1 MATPIRIKRSAVA
14 GKRPALADLQ
24 LGELALNTTDAELLT
39 KRYRAGIGSDI
50 VRVGAGATVTNVIFV
65 TKDGNDENTGLR
77 EGDAKSTVGAALSIA
92 SRGSVIRI
100 SAGAYTEDNPLTVP
114 KQVSIVGD
122 SLREVSIQPQNQT
135 SDLFYVSNGNYF
147 GGMSFIGTMTSGN
160 SIFRF
165 NPDKIDYFD
174 QSPYVRDCTNF
185 VKNSIGL
192 KIDGNAAVGPFK
204 AMVLDSYT
212 QYNENGIGCSISNEG
227 YAQLV
232 SMFTIC
238 PDTAVYCGTGGACDL
253 TNSNSSFG
261 NYGLIS
267 DGTGP
272 EKYVGVVTTAAVADS
287 SEFVLDFGA
296 DTFSVLSAPYTGA
309 TGVATITTY
318 TPHNLQVGMG
328 VSLEGLGYTCLYG
341 NYAHKFI
348 SPATS
353 AVGIT
358 STAGRLG
365 VTTATYNPLTGDL
378 VLTVGSG
385 HGLLAA
391 SSHTI
396 STATYTPTTGILNLT
411 LNSHAFTGST
421 NHQAV
426 SGTTYNPSTGILTI
440 QVNSHGFVAGE
451 KVKLDDDSLTFTC
464 AKDVHATNHTYP
476 RSTDPASG
484 KWLTIKS
491 ATTNTFD
498 LDVGTSSYT
507 GIHTFVS
514 GTSTGIKKA
523 NDFVKIANNSLT
535 FTCEKDA
542 NATQHTYPRISDPVA
557 NKWIAIGSTTA
568 NTFQVDVGKS
578 SDLSTHALV
587 SASSNGIKK
596 ANGTIG
602 ISTDSLTFTC
612 DKDNYA
618 TQHTYPRTKD
628 PVHDSVIGV
637 ESSDS
642 TTVTVNVGVSTN
654 DIFPTG
660 KYGHVFEVKSV
671 PSTTS
676 FTINTGVNTHP
687 HTYVGGGKVEL
698 DIMTPYE
705 GQVIYFDT
713 AYQTLTNITVG
724 SGGTGYTNAPTVT
737 ITDPSTSGSWGV
749 KATAVANISNGSVK
763 SFDIV
768 SNGRGYTSTPTITI
782 SGPESGINTATAT
795 LTMTPQYY
803 SITEAT
809 PIDKRTGGV
818 GGISTVTISENLPY
832 AVGVGTTV
840 PIFKQSKILASSH
853 SFEYIGAGVTIG
865 DALPHKGG
873 LVIQDNEIAD
883 RAGGLTVFTSTDQT
897 GNFRIGDGVIINQQ
911 TGTISGKFYSKSLFS
926 TMTPF
931 ILALGGD

>member
-14 GKRPALADLQ
+14 GKRPALTDLQ
-24 LGELALNTTDAELLT
+24 LGELALNTVDAELLT

-65 TKDGNDENTGLR
+65 TKDGNDENTGLK
-77 EGDAKSTVGAALSIA
+77 EGDAKATVGAALSIA

-122 SLREVSIQPQNQT
+122 SLREVSIKPQNQT

-165 NPDKIDYFD
+165 NPDKIGYFD
-174 QSPYVRDCTNF
+174 QSPYIRDCTNF

-212 QYNENGIGCSISNEG
+212 QYNENGIGCSITNEG

-238 PDTAVYCGTGGACDL
+238 PDTAVYVGTGGNCDL

-272 EKYVGVVTTAAVADS
+272 EKYVGVITTAASEDA
-287 SEFVLDFGA
+287 SEFVVDFGTDPYSITA
-296 DTFSVLSAPYTGA
+296 APYTGA
-309 TGVATITTY
+309 TGVVTVTTN
-318 TPHNLQVGMG
+318 TAHGFQVGMG
-328 VSLEGLGYTCLYG
+328 VTLSNLAYTCLYG
-341 NYAHKFI
+341 NYDHKFV

-365 VTTATYNPLTGDL
+365 VTTSTYNPLTGDL

-396 STATYTPTTGILNLT
+396 STATYTPATGVLNLT
-411 LNSHAFTGST
+411 LSSHGFTGST

-451 KVKLDDDSLTFTC
+451 KVKLDDDALTFTC
-464 AKDVHATNHTYP
+464 AKDVHATSHTYP

-484 KWLTIKS
+484 KWLSIKS

-514 GTSTGIKKA
+514 ATSTGIKKA

-557 NKWIAIGSTTA
+557 NKWIAIGSTTS

-578 SDLSTHALV
+578 PDTSTHALV
-587 SASSNGIKK
+587 SASSNGVKK

-602 ISTDSLTFTC
+602 ISTNSLTFTC
-612 DKDNYA
+612 DKDSHA

-637 ESSDS
+637 ESTDS

-654 DIFPTG
+654 DIFPG
-660 KYGHVFEVKSV
+660 EYGNVFEVKSV
-671 PSTTS
+671 PSSTS
-676 FTINTGVNTHP
+676 FTLNVGVNTHP
-687 HTYVGGGKVEL
+687 HTYVEGGKVEL
-698 DIMTPYE
+698 DVIRPYE
-705 GQVIYFDT
+705 GQVVYFDNR
-713 AYQTLTNITVG
+713 YQTLTKITVG

-737 ITDPSTSGSWGV
+737 ISDPSTIGTWGV
-749 KATAVANISNGSVK
+749 KATASANISGGRVK
-763 SFDIV
+763 SFDII
-768 SNGRGYTSTPTITI
+768 SDGRGYTSTPTITI
-782 SGPESGINTATAT
+782 SGPDSGINTATAT
-795 LTMTPQYY
+795 LTMSPQYY

-809 PIDKRTGGV
+809 PLS

-840 PIFKQSKILASSH
+840 PVFKQSKILASSH

-873 LVIQDNEIAD
+873 LVLQDNEIAD
-883 RAGGLTVFTSTDQT
+883 RNGGLTVFTSTDQT

>member
-14 GKRPALADLQ
+14 GKRPALTDLQ
-24 LGELALNTTDAELLT
+24 LGELALNTVDAELLT

-65 TKDGNDENTGLR
+65 TKDGNDENTGLK
-77 EGDAKSTVGAALSIA
+77 EGDAKATVGAALSIA

-122 SLREVSIQPQNQT
+122 SLREVSIKPQNQT

-165 NPDKIDYFD
+165 NPDKIEYFD
-174 QSPYVRDCTNF
+174 QSPYIRDCTNF

-212 QYNENGIGCSISNEG
+212 QYNENGIGCSITNEG

-238 PDTAVYCGTGGACDL
+238 PDTAVYVGTGGNCDL

-272 EKYVGVVTTAAVADS
+272 EKYVGVITTAASEDA
-287 SEFVLDFGA
+287 SEFVVDFGTDPYSITA
-296 DTFSVLSAPYTGA
+296 APYTGA
-309 TGVATITTY
+309 TGVVTVTTN
-318 TPHNLQVGMG
+318 TAHGFQVGMG
-328 VSLEGLGYTCLYG
+328 VTLSNLAYTCLYG
-341 NYAHKFI
+341 NYDHKFV

-365 VTTATYNPLTGDL
+365 VTTSTYNPLTGDL

-396 STATYTPTTGILNLT
+396 STATYTPATGVLNLT
-411 LNSHAFTGST
+411 LSSHGFTGST

-440 QVNSHGFVAGE
+440 QVNSHGFAAGE
-451 KVKLDDDSLTFTC
+451 KVKLDDDALTFTC
-464 AKDVHATNHTYP
+464 AKDVHATSHTYP

-484 KWLTIKS
+484 KWLSIKS

-514 GTSTGIKKA
+514 ATSTGIKKA

-557 NKWIAIGSTTA
+557 NTWIAIGSTTS

-578 SDLSTHALV
+578 PDTSTHALV
-587 SASSNGIKK
+587 SASSNGVKK

-602 ISTDSLTFTC
+602 ISTNSLTFTC
-612 DKDNYA
+612 DKDSHA

-637 ESSDS
+637 ESTDS

-654 DIFPTG
+654 DIFPG
-660 KYGHVFEVKSV
+660 EYGNVFEVKSV
-671 PSTTS
+671 PSSTS
-676 FTINTGVNTHP
+676 FTLNVGVNTHP
-687 HTYVGGGKVEL
+687 HTYVEGGKVEL
-698 DIMTPYE
+698 DVLRPYE
-705 GQVIYFDT
+705 GQVVYFDNR
-713 AYQTLTNITVG
+713 YQTLTKITVG
-724 SGGTGYTNAPTVT
+724 SGGTGYANAPTVT
-737 ITDPSTSGSWGV
+737 ITDPSTSGTWGV
-749 KATAVANISNGSVK
+749 KATASANISGGRVK
-763 SFDIV
+763 SFDII
-768 SNGRGYTSTPTITI
+768 SDGRGYTSTPTITI
-782 SGPESGINTATAT
+782 SGPDSGINTATAV
-795 LTMTPQYY
+795 LTMSPQYY
-803 SITEAT
+803 AITEAT
-809 PIDKRTGGV
+809 PLS
-818 GGISTVTISENLPY
+818 GGISTITISENLPY

-840 PIFKQSKILASSH
+840 PVFKQSKILASSH

-873 LVIQDNEIAD
+873 LVLQDNEIAD
-883 RAGGLTVFTSTDQT
+883 RNGGLTVFTSTDQT

>member
-1 MATPIRIKRSAVA
+1 MCIR
-14 GKRPALADLQ
+14 
-24 LGELALNTTDAELLT
+24 
-39 KRYRAGIGSDI
+39 
-50 VRVGAGATVTNVIFV
+50 
-65 TKDGNDENTGLR
+65 
-77 EGDAKSTVGAALSIA
+77 
-92 SRGSVIRI
+92 
-100 SAGAYTEDNPLTVP
+100 
-114 KQVSIVGD
+114 D
-122 SLREVSIQPQNQT
+122 S
-135 SDLFYVSNGNYF
+135 
-147 GGMSFIGTMTSGN
+147 
-160 SIFRF
+160 
-165 NPDKIDYFD
+165 
-174 QSPYVRDCTNF
+174 
-185 VKNSIGL
+185 
-192 KIDGNAAVGPFK
+192 
-204 AMVLDSYT
+204 
-212 QYNENGIGCSISNEG
+212 
-227 YAQLV
+227 
-232 SMFTIC
+232 
-238 PDTAVYCGTGGACDL
+238 
-253 TNSNSSFG
+253 
-261 NYGLIS
+261 
-267 DGTGP
+267 
-272 EKYVGVVTTAAVADS
+272 
-287 SEFVLDFGA
+287 
-296 DTFSVLSAPYTGA
+296 YTGA
-309 TGVATITTY
+309 TGVVTVTTN
-318 TPHNLQVGMG
+318 TAHGFQVGMG
-328 VSLEGLGYTCLYG
+328 VTLSNLAYTCLYG
-341 NYAHKFI
+341 NYDHKFV

-365 VTTATYNPLTGDL
+365 VTTSTYNPLTGDL

-396 STATYTPTTGILNLT
+396 STATYTPATGVLNLT
-411 LNSHAFTGST
+411 LSSHGFTGST

-440 QVNSHGFVAGE
+440 QVNSHGFIAGE
-451 KVKLDDDSLTFTC
+451 KVKLDDDALTFTC
-464 AKDVHATNHTYP
+464 AKDVHATEHTYP

-484 KWLTIKS
+484 KWLSIRS

-514 GTSTGIKKA
+514 ATSTGIKKA

-578 SDLSTHALV
+578 PDTSTHALV
-587 SASSNGIKK
+587 SASSSGLKRAVGK
-596 ANGTIG
+596 IG
-602 ISTDSLTFTC
+602 IATNSLTFTC
-612 DKDNYA
+612 DKDSHA

-637 ESSDS
+637 ESTDS

-654 DIFPTG
+654 DIFPG
-660 KYGHVFEVKSV
+660 EYGNVFEVKSV
-671 PSTTS
+671 PSSTS
-676 FTINTGVNTHP
+676 FTLNVGVNTHP
-687 HTYVGGGKVEL
+687 HTYVEGGKVEL
-698 DIMTPYE
+698 DVLRPYE
-705 GQVIYFDT
+705 GQVVYFDNR
-713 AYQTLTNITVG
+713 YQTVTKITVG

-737 ITDPSTSGSWGV
+737 ISDPSTSGTWGV
-749 KATAVANISNGSVK
+749 KATASANISGGRVK
-763 SFDIV
+763 SFDII
-768 SNGRGYTSTPTITI
+768 SDGRGYTSTPTITI
-782 SGPESGINTATAT
+782 SGPDSGINTATAV
-795 LTMTPQYY
+795 LTMSPQYY

-809 PIDKRTGGV
+809 PLS

-840 PIFKQSKILASSH
+840 PVFKQSKILASSH

-873 LVIQDNEIAD
+873 LVLQDNEIAD
-883 RAGGLTVFTSTDQT
+883 RDGGLTVFTSTDQT

>member
-14 GKRPALADLQ
+14 GKRPALTDLQ
-24 LGELALNTTDAELLT
+24 LGELALNTVDAELLT

-65 TKDGNDENTGLR
+65 TKDGNDENTGLK
-77 EGDAKSTVGAALSIA
+77 EGDAKATVGAALSIA

-122 SLREVSIQPQNQT
+122 SLREVSIKPQNQT

-165 NPDKIDYFD
+165 NPDKIEYFD
-174 QSPYVRDCTNF
+174 QSPYIRDCTNF

-212 QYNENGIGCSISNEG
+212 QYNENGIGCSITNEG

-238 PDTAVYCGTGGACDL
+238 PDTAVYVGTGGNCDL

-272 EKYVGVVTTAAVADS
+272 EKYVGVITTAASEDA
-287 SEFVLDFGA
+287 SEFVVDFGTDPYSITA
-296 DTFSVLSAPYTGA
+296 APYTGA
-309 TGVATITTY
+309 TGVVTVTTN
-318 TPHNLQVGMG
+318 TAHGFQVGMG
-328 VSLEGLGYTCLYG
+328 VTLSNLAYTCLYG
-341 NYAHKFI
+341 NYDHKFV

-365 VTTATYNPLTGDL
+365 VTTSTYNPLTGDL

-396 STATYTPTTGILNLT
+396 STATYTPTTGVLNLT
-411 LNSHAFTGST
+411 LSSHGFTGST

-440 QVNSHGFVAGE
+440 QVNSHGFAAGE
-451 KVKLDDDSLTFTC
+451 KVKLDDDALTFTC
-464 AKDVHATNHTYP
+464 AKDVHATSHTYP

-484 KWLTIKS
+484 KWLSIKS

-514 GTSTGIKKA
+514 ATSTGIKKA

-557 NKWIAIGSTTA
+557 NTWIAIGSTTS

-578 SDLSTHALV
+578 PDTSTHALV
-587 SASSNGIKK
+587 SASSNGVKK

-602 ISTDSLTFTC
+602 ISTNSLTFTC
-612 DKDNYA
+612 DKDSHA

-637 ESSDS
+637 ESTDS

-654 DIFPTG
+654 DIFPG
-660 KYGHVFEVKSV
+660 EYGNVFEVKSV
-671 PSTTS
+671 PSSTS
-676 FTINTGVNTHP
+676 FTLNVGVNTHP
-687 HTYVGGGKVEL
+687 HTYVEGGKVEL
-698 DIMTPYE
+698 DVLRPYE
-705 GQVIYFDT
+705 GQVVYFDNR
-713 AYQTLTNITVG
+713 YQTLTKITVG
-724 SGGTGYTNAPTVT
+724 SGGTGYANAPTVT
-737 ITDPSTSGSWGV
+737 ITDPSTSGTWGV
-749 KATAVANISNGSVK
+749 KATASANISGGRVK
-763 SFDIV
+763 SFDII
-768 SNGRGYTSTPTITI
+768 SDGRGYTSTPTITI
-782 SGPESGINTATAT
+782 SGPDSGINTATAV
-795 LTMTPQYY
+795 LTMSPQYY
-803 SITEAT
+803 AITEAT
-809 PIDKRTGGV
+809 PLS
-818 GGISTVTISENLPY
+818 GGISTITISENLPY

-840 PIFKQSKILASSH
+840 PVFKQSKILASSH

-873 LVIQDNEIAD
+873 LVLQDNEIAD
-883 RAGGLTVFTSTDQT
+883 RNGGLTVFTSTDQT

>member
-14 GKRPALADLQ
+14 GKRPALTDLQ

-267 DGTGP
+267 DGVGP
-272 EKYVGVVTTAAVADS
+272 KKYVGVITSASSVDD
-287 SEFVLDFGA
+287 SEFVVDYGTDDFTVNNA
-296 DTFSVLSAPYTGA
+296 VYTGA
-309 TGVATITTY
+309 TGIVTVTTS
-318 TPHNLQVGMG
+318 TPHNFEVGMG
-328 VSLEGLGYTCLYG
+328 VTFEGLGYRCLYG
-341 NYAHKFI
+341 NYAHTFV
-348 SPATS
+348 SAATN
-353 AVGIT
+353 AVHKIGIGYT
-358 STAGRLG
+358 NPSS
-365 VTTATYNPLTGDL
+365 ATYNPLTGDL
-378 VLTVGSG
+378 ALTLGSG
-385 HGLLAA
+385 HGLSAA
-391 SSHTI
+391 TSHTI
-396 STATYTPTTGILNLT
+396 STATYTPTTGVLSLT
-411 LNSHAFTGST
+411 INSHGFTGST

-440 QVNSHGFVAGE
+440 QVGSHGFAVGD
-451 KVKLDDDSLTFTC
+451 KIKLDDDSLTFTC
-464 AKDVHATNHTYP
+464 AKDVHATEHTYP

-491 ATTNTFD
+491 TTTNTFD

-514 GTSTGIKKA
+514 GTSTGVKKA
-523 NDFVKIANNSLT
+523 NDHVKIARDSLV
-535 FTCEKDA
+535 FTCTKDA
-542 NATQHTYPRISDPVA
+542 NATQHSYPRISDPA
-557 NKWIAIGSTTA
+557 YNTWLAIGSTAA
-568 NTFQVDVGKS
+568 NTFEVNVGKS
-578 SDLSTHALV
+578 SDINTHALV
-587 SASSNGIKK
+587 SATTNGLKRAVSK
-596 ANGTIG
+596 IG
-602 ISTDSLTFTC
+602 IATDSLTFTC
-612 DKDNYA
+612 DKDAHA
-618 TQHTYPRTKD
+618 TNHTYPRAKD
-628 PVHDSVIGV
+628 PVQDSVIGV
-637 ESSDS
+637 ESIDS
-642 TTVTVNVGVSTN
+642 TTATVNVGVSTH
-654 DIFPTG
+654 DIFPSG
-660 KYGHVFEVKSV
+660 KYGYVFEVVSV
-671 PSTTS
+671 PNSTS
-676 FTINTGVNTHP
+676 FSVYVGVNTHP
-687 HTYVGGGKVEL
+687 HTYVSGGKVSRDVL
-698 DIMTPYE
+698 TPYE
-705 GQVIYFDT
+705 GQVVYFDNL
-713 AYQTLTNITVG
+713 YQTLTKIAVG
-724 SGGTGYTNAPTVT
+724 SGGTGYTNAPVVT
-737 ITDPSTSGSWGV
+737 IDAPSTSGDWGV
-749 KATAVANISNGSVK
+749 TATAVANVSGGRVK
-763 SFDIV
+763 GIDIV
-768 SNGRGYTSTPTITI
+768 SNGRGYTSTPSITI
-782 SGPESGINTATAT
+782 AGPDVGINTATAV
-795 LTMTPQYY
+795 LTMTPEYY
-803 SITEAT
+803 AITEAT
-809 PIDKRTGGV
+809 PLSS
-818 GGISTVTISENLPY
+818 GISTITTSANLPY

-873 LVIQDNEIAD
+873 IVIQDNEIAD
-883 RAGGLTVFTSTDQT
+883 RNGGLTVFTSTDQT

-911 TGTISGKFYSKSLFS
+911 TGTISGTFYSKSLFS
-926 TMTPF
+926 TMTPY

>member
-14 GKRPALADLQ
+14 GKRPALTDLQ

-122 SLREVSIQPQNQT
+122 SLREVSIQPQNQS

-204 AMVLDSYT
+204 SMVLDSYT

-267 DGTGP
+267 DGVGP
-272 EKYVGVVTTAAVADS
+272 KKYVGVITSASSVDD
-287 SEFVLDFGA
+287 SEFVVDYGTDDFTVNNA
-296 DTFSVLSAPYTGA
+296 VYTGA
-309 TGVATITTY
+309 TGIVTVTTS
-318 TPHNLQVGMG
+318 TPHNFEVGMG
-328 VSLEGLGYTCLYG
+328 VTFEGLGYRCLYG
-341 NYAHKFI
+341 NYAHTFV
-348 SPATS
+348 SAATN
-353 AVGIT
+353 AVHKIGIGYT
-358 STAGRLG
+358 NPSS
-365 VTTATYNPLTGDL
+365 ATYNPLTGDL
-378 VLTVGSG
+378 ALTLGSG
-385 HGLLAA
+385 HGLSAA
-391 SSHTI
+391 TSHTI
-396 STATYTPTTGILNLT
+396 STATYTPTTGVLSLT
-411 LNSHAFTGST
+411 INSHGFTGST

-440 QVNSHGFVAGE
+440 QVGSHGFAVGD
-451 KVKLDDDSLTFTC
+451 KIKLDDDSLTFTC
-464 AKDVHATNHTYP
+464 AKDVHATEHTYP

-491 ATTNTFD
+491 TTTNTFD

-514 GTSTGIKKA
+514 GTSTGVKKA
-523 NDFVKIANNSLT
+523 NDHVKIARDSLV
-535 FTCEKDA
+535 FTCTKDA
-542 NATQHTYPRISDPVA
+542 NATQHSYPRISDPA
-557 NKWIAIGSTTA
+557 YNTWLAIGSTAA
-568 NTFQVDVGKS
+568 NTFEVNVGKS
-578 SDLSTHALV
+578 SDINTHALV
-587 SASSNGIKK
+587 SATTNGLKRAVSK
-596 ANGTIG
+596 IG
-602 ISTDSLTFTC
+602 IATDSLTFTC
-612 DKDNYA
+612 DKDAHA
-618 TQHTYPRTKD
+618 TNHTYPRAKD

-637 ESSDS
+637 ESIDS
-642 TTVTVNVGVSTN
+642 TTATVNVGVSTH
-654 DIFPTG
+654 DIFPSG
-660 KYGHVFEVKSV
+660 KYGYVFEVVSV
-671 PSTTS
+671 PNSTS
-676 FTINTGVNTHP
+676 FSVYVGVNTHP
-687 HTYVGGGKVEL
+687 HTYVSGGKVSRDVL
-698 DIMTPYE
+698 TPYE
-705 GQVIYFDT
+705 GQVVYFDNL
-713 AYQTLTNITVG
+713 YQTLTKIAVG
-724 SGGTGYTNAPTVT
+724 SGGTGYTNAPVVT
-737 ITDPSTSGSWGV
+737 IDAPSTSGDWGV
-749 KATAVANISNGSVK
+749 TATAVANVSGGRVK
-763 SFDIV
+763 GIDIV
-768 SNGRGYTSTPTITI
+768 SNGRGYTSTPSITI
-782 SGPESGINTATAT
+782 AGPDVGINTATAV
-795 LTMTPQYY
+795 LTMTPEYY
-803 SITEAT
+803 AITEAT
-809 PIDKRTGGV
+809 PLSS
-818 GGISTVTISENLPY
+818 GISTITTSANLPY

-873 LVIQDNEIAD
+873 IVIQDNEIAD
-883 RAGGLTVFTSTDQT
+883 RNGGLTVFTSTDQT

-911 TGTISGKFYSKSLFS
+911 TGTISGTFYSKSLFS

>member
-14 GKRPALADLQ
+14 GKRPALTDLQ
-24 LGELALNTTDAELLT
+24 LGELALNTVDAELLT

-65 TKDGNDENTGLR
+65 TKDGNDENTGLK
-77 EGDAKSTVGAALSIA
+77 EGDAKATVGAALSIA

-122 SLREVSIQPQNQT
+122 SLREVSIKPQNQT

-165 NPDKIDYFD
+165 NPDKIEYFD
-174 QSPYVRDCTNF
+174 QSPYIRDCTNF

-212 QYNENGIGCSISNEG
+212 QYNENGIGCSITNEG

-238 PDTAVYCGTGGACDL
+238 PDTAVYCGTGGNCDL

-272 EKYVGVVTTAAVADS
+272 EKYVGVITTAASEDA
-287 SEFVLDFGA
+287 SEFVVDFGTA
-296 DTFSVLSAPYTGA
+296 PYSITAAPYTGA
-309 TGVATITTY
+309 TGVVTVTTN
-318 TPHNLQVGMG
+318 TAHGFQVGMG
-328 VSLEGLGYTCLYG
+328 VTLSNLAYTCLYG
-341 NYAHKFI
+341 NYDHKFV

-365 VTTATYNPLTGDL
+365 VTTSTYNPLTGDL

-396 STATYTPTTGILNLT
+396 STATYTPATGVLNLT
-411 LNSHAFTGST
+411 LSSHGFTGST

-440 QVNSHGFVAGE
+440 QVNSHGFIAGE
-451 KVKLDDDSLTFTC
+451 KVKLDDDALTFTC
-464 AKDVHATNHTYP
+464 AKDVHATSHTYP

-484 KWLTIKS
+484 KWLSIKS

-514 GTSTGIKKA
+514 ATSTGIKKA

-578 SDLSTHALV
+578 PDTSTHALV
-587 SASSNGIKK
+587 SASSSGLKRAVGK
-596 ANGTIG
+596 IG
-602 ISTDSLTFTC
+602 IATNSLTFTC
-612 DKDNYA
+612 DKDSHA

-637 ESSDS
+637 ESTDS

-654 DIFPTG
+654 DIFPG
-660 KYGHVFEVKSV
+660 EYGNVFEVKSV
-671 PSTTS
+671 PSSTS
-676 FTINTGVNTHP
+676 FTLNVGVNTHP
-687 HTYVGGGKVEL
+687 HTYVEGGKVEL
-698 DIMTPYE
+698 DVLRPYE
-705 GQVIYFDT
+705 GQVVYFDNR
-713 AYQTLTNITVG
+713 YQTVTKITVG

-737 ITDPSTSGSWGV
+737 ISDPSTSGTWGV
-749 KATAVANISNGSVK
+749 KATASANISGGRVK
-763 SFDIV
+763 SFDII
-768 SNGRGYTSTPTITI
+768 SDGRGYTSTPTITI
-782 SGPESGINTATAT
+782 SGPDSGINTATAV
-795 LTMTPQYY
+795 LTMSPQYY
-803 SITEAT
+803 AITEAT
-809 PIDKRTGGV
+809 PLS

-840 PIFKQSKILASSH
+840 PVFKQSKILASSH

-873 LVIQDNEIAD
+873 LVLQDNEIAD
-883 RAGGLTVFTSTDQT
+883 RDGGLTVFTSTDQT